1 MKEEKNKLNKSS
13 ELSVNYSS
21 KIKNIGESIFALGDD
36 LLELALELATDAF
49 ENVNS
54 KSSQST
60 NEQFDNAESLQKQI
74 DQLISELKGIKNIM
88 K

>member
-13 ELSVNYSS
+13 ELPTNYSS

-74 DQLISELKGIKNIM
+74 DQLISELKGIKNIL